1 MIIGNG
7 SKNELEEYISSY
19 NLRNKVK
26 IITNI
31 TDPKTFLKRWEVLF

>member
-26 IITNI
+26 LLQILLTQ
-31 TDPKTFLKRWEVLF
+31 KHF